1 MKDPAIL
8 FYTSDFLTGTI
19 YLNFEERGKFIY
31 LLCTMHQHG
40 RLSEETI
47 RLLVGSISVNLTKKF
62 KIDNDGLWYNERLEL
77 EASKR
82 ANFTQSRRENGKKGG
97 RPIIKEPKENLMV
110 NHMDNLM
117 PNHMGNHMGNANE
130 NVNEDINTNVL
141 SKKRKL
147 KKPSLQEFIDYFVSK
162 GSTEQQ
168 GKHWFEYYDIAD
180 WHDINGKPVV
190 NWKQKVLPKIES
202 FLKTKT
208 NDRKTN
214 GEIHIQRHNE
224 QLEWAKQWDVEL
236 GFDVSQSKGN

>member
-62 KIDNDGLWYNERLEL
+62 KIDNEGNWYNERLEL
-77 EASKR
+77 EAEKR
-82 ANFTQSRRENGKKGG
+82 ANFTLSRRNNGKQGG
-97 RPIIKEPKENLMV
+97 RPKNKEPTNNLMV
-110 NHMDNLM
+110 KHMDNLM

-130 NVNEDINTNVL
+130 DVNDNKDVNVL
-141 SKKRKL
+141 KNKRKL

-168 GKHWFEYYDIAD
+168 AKHWFEYYEVGD
-180 WHDINGKPVV
+180 WNDINGKPVV

-214 GEIHIQRHNE
+214 GEIHIDRHN
-224 QLEWAKQWDVEL
+224 QQIDWAKQWDIEL
-236 GFDVSQSKGN
+236 GFDVPQSKTN